1 MRMIDNQLRALLC
14 NWVDFLS
21 KEKNVAKNTSLSY
34 IRDLEG
40 FLSFLAGYKS
50 CIIGVAEIE
59 QLSIQDFRA
68 WLACRNNS
76 GVASQSNARAISA
89 LRNFFK
95 YLADYRNIRNA
106 AIFNLSFPIRRKSV
120 PHGISKQDVAK
131 ATREIANF
139 ASISWVGARDLAIFM
154 LLYGCGLRISETLS
168 LRLQDIIHNADE
180 GDNIRVFGKGGK
192 ERIVPLLPE
201 VKCTI
206 FNYIKKCPYQSTGK
220 QPIFF
225 GERGKT
231 LCRTYFA
238 KRLRLFR
245 RMFGLPEM
253 LTAHAMRH
261 SFATH
266 LLSAGVDIRFLQE
279 LLGHSDLTS
288 TQIYTKVENQYL
300 LNSYLSSHPRK

>member
-1 MRMIDNQLRALLC
+1 MIDRQLHDLL
-14 NWVDFLS
+14 NSWADFLS
-21 KEKNVAKNTSLSY
+21 KKNLATNTSLSY
-34 IRDLEG
+34 LRDLEG

-50 CIIGVAEIE
+50 CIISVAEIK

-76 GVASQSNARAISA
+76 SMASRSNARAISA

-95 YLADYRNIRNA
+95 YLADYQNIDNA
-106 AIFNLSFPIRRKSV
+106 AIFNLSFPRLRKLV
-120 PHGISKQDVAK
+120 PHPISKQDAAK

-139 ASISWVGARDLAIFM
+139 AGSSWVGARDLSILM
-154 LLYGCGLRISETLS
+154 LLYGCGLRISEALS
-168 LRLQDIIHNADE
+168 LRRRDIIHNAD
-180 GDNIRVFGKGGK
+180 GDNNIRVFGKGSK

-201 VKCTI
+201 VGCAI
-206 FNYIKKCPYQSTGK
+206 LNYLAKCPYQATEE

-225 GERGKT
+225 GERGKA

-245 RMFGLPEM
+245 RIFGLPEA
-253 LTAHAMRH
+253 LTAHSMRH

-279 LLGHSDLTS
+279 LLGHSDLAS